1 MSIRL
6 PKRSWQARFSLPANY
21 RRQRCRALP
30 VLAVALLLALITAF
44 LPQNTLHAVED
55 PDPIYLSGNIDSAT
69 FLTKEKDAQG
79 RLRPY
84 QVTGDLRVSAM
95 LRIEPGVEII
105 FESGTSIILVENGAL
120 TRTLD
125 AGSSDKIIFRGY
137 QRTPGYWDGIVAE
150 YGSRGLQ
157 LRHCDI
163 SDAKVAVRSET
174 KAPSIRDCTLQH
186 NEVGLAMTVHG
197 HLLANGVSF
206 MGRHEIP
213 GSWIGMLILQDGSAT
228 LQDCQIL
235 YAGDTTNHTR
245 FRGTAV
251 HIETSEFV
259 SMHGCTIRDS
269 ASMAVDIAGGADVD
283 IRGNNIYNNKYGLNG
298 TALSGAIYSADSST
312 SLETTE
318 PPEADFIASTRIPV
332 DARFSW
338 WGHPSGPTNTAGN
351 PDGQGTPIT
360 GNVIFSPWAK
370 SPVTEFNPGEHQNLY
385 LPAVTR

>member
-1 MSIRL
+1 MSGVLSIASSDVTVR
-6 PKRSWQARFSLPANY
+6 N
-21 RRQRCRALP
+21 CRIHDGPNHGIQLYGDGLTP
-30 VLAVALLLALITAF
+30 VLQNLVIENNAGAAVEEWNREPDTMNPTYDGLVANNNGLDAIKLDTGGYFADATLNVPGHAAGGVLTYIV
-44 LPQNTLHAVED
+44 PNTLSV
-55 PDPIYLSGNIDSAT
+55 G
-69 FLTKEKDAQG
+69 
-79 RLRPY
+79 
-84 QVTGDLRVSAM
+84 
-95 LRIEPGVEII
+95 
-105 FESGTSIILVENGAL
+105 
-120 TRTLD
+120 
-125 AGSSDKIIFRGY
+125 
-137 QRTPGYWDGIVAE
+137 
-150 YGSRGLQ
+150 
-157 LRHCDI
+157 
-163 SDAKVAVRSET
+163 SDA
-174 KAPSIRDCTLQH
+174 TLTLEQGVVMQFTRA
-186 NEVGLAMTVHG
+186 NNWGYLTVHG

-312 SLETTE
+312 SPETTE